1 MSELEGAPRVSRMLL
16 PAACDAQQA
25 TLARGG
31 VNPRAALLRVQ
42 LPGRPD
48 PRGYRDRPWV

>member
-1 MSELEGAPRVSRMLL
+1 MLL